1 MFPRI
6 PERGIRGKSPGSI
19 LNFYVLFQ
27 TIVLHFAL
35 YVLLTLSPALAGSR
49 GCPACPA
56 CPEPAEGSGA
66 EGSSAEVKL

>member
-1 MFPRI
+1 
-6 PERGIRGKSPGSI
+6 